1 MNIIVCIKQVPD
13 TETKITIAQSG
24 LDIDRSNIS
33 YIVNPYDENAV
44 EEALRI
50 KERLGKETVTVISM
64 GPARV
69 TEALRSCLAMGADK
83 AIHLKD
89 ESFEESDSYGTALIL
104 YEAIKKIPYDI
115 ILCGRQAMD
124 DDNGAVAIQLAEL
137 LNLPHVSLINKI
149 EIDETNCKATVH
161 RKTEDNIEIIEC
173 QLPAVFTCHYGL
185 NQPRYASLP
194 GIMKARQK
202 PFQEIDSDSLGLN
215 KKEIGKAGSKL
226 QVIKMEIPSARR
238 AGKILEGEPQDV
250 VKELARLL
258 REEAGVT

>member
-1 MNIIVCIKQVPD
+1 MNIIVCVKQVPD
-13 TETKITIAQSG
+13 TETKISIAKSG
-24 LDIDRSNIS
+24 LDIDRTYIS

-50 KERLGKETVTVISM
+50 KERLGKGIVTVISM

-69 TEALRSCLAMGADK
+69 AEALRSCLAMGADK
-83 AIHLKD
+83 AVHLKD

-104 YEAIKKIPYDI
+104 YETIKKIPYNI

-149 EIDETNCKATVH
+149 DIDETNCKATVR

-202 PFQEIDSDSLGLN
+202 PFQENNADDLGL
-215 KKEIGKAGSKL
+215 KKEEIGRNGSKL
-226 QVIKMEIPSARR
+226 LLTKMELPPARK
-238 AGKILEGEPQDV
+238 AGKILEGEPQDM

-258 REEAGVT
+258 REDAGVI